1 LSLNKTK
8 AREKGADMW
17 IIGCDYHPR
26 FQQIA
31 FVNTEGG
38 EWGQRRLEH
47 VGEAEQF
54 YRALAGQAVRVG
66 MEASGHGRWF
76 ERLLAELGQELWIG
90 NPAAIRAAAPRKQ
103 KTDARD
109 AEHLLRLLCEGQ
121 FERMRIWVPGAE
133 ERDLQQLVLHRHR
146 LVQMRTRVKNQ
157 LRAVAL
163 NEGVGRKPGLW
174 SRKGQAEFRALALPA
189 WTALRRQDNLEL
201 LEELLRRTTPLDEA
215 VEQEAQRRPEV
226 VRLRTHPGVGPIT
239 ALAFVLTIGDPTR
252 FRCGKQ
258 VASYLGLIPAED
270 SSGGRQR
277 LGHISKQGSGLLRG
291 LLVEAAHS
299 AAQREPELGRCYRRL
314 AMRKNRAIAAVAV
327 ARKLAVRLW
336 WMWIRERDYGQLR
349 ESGSHAG

>member
-1 LSLNKTK
+1 
-8 AREKGADMW
+8 MW

-31 FVNTEGG
+31 MVNTEGG
-38 EWGQRRLEH
+38 ECGQRRLEH
-47 VGEAEQF
+47 VAEAEQF
-54 YRALAGQAVRVG
+54 YRGLRGQAVRVG

-76 ERLLAELGQELWIG
+76 ERLLAELGHELWIG

-109 AEHLLRLLCEGQ
+109 AEHLLQLLLSGQ
-121 FERMRIWVPGAE
+121 FEKLRIWVPTAA
-133 ERDLQQLVLHRHR
+133 ERDVRQLVLHRHR
-146 LVQMRTRVKNQ
+146 LIGMRTRVKNQ

-174 SRKGQAEFRALALPA
+174 SKKGQEQFRALWLPA
-189 WTALRRQDNLEL
+189 WSERRRQDNLEL
-201 LEELLRRTTPLDEA
+201 LAELERRTAPLDQA
-215 VEQEAQRRPEV
+215 VEEEAARRPEV
-226 VRLRTHPGVGPIT
+226 VRLMTHPGVGPIT
-239 ALAFVLTIGDPTR
+239 ALAFVLTLGDPTR
-252 FRCGKQ
+252 FQGGKQ
-258 VASYLGLIPAED
+258 VGSYLGLIPAED

-277 LGHISKQGSGLLRG
+277 LGHISKQGNALLRC
-291 LLVEAAHS
+291 LLVEAAHV

-314 AMRKNRAIAAVAV
+314 AMRKNRSIAAVAV

-336 WMWIRERDYGQLR
+336 WMWIRGWEYGQLR